1 MDKRP
6 VVLIPIHNESYM
18 RIQIERQIESIR
30 SEIGDLLREVFVGEG
45 YTQPEKAEGAFSAR
59 ALRERGTLWVASAD
73 GHVAG
78 VVLLV
83 ERNNPQRQIAMDGE
97 LEVHLLAVSSRYR
110 GVGIGQALLREVIR
124 EARVRGAQ
132 RLVLSTQPSMHA
144 AQSLYE
150 RVGFHRA
157 PARDWKRS
165 DGRTYLAFALD
176 L

>member
-1 MDKRP
+1 MKH
-6 VVLIPIHNESYM
+6 LALLPINNESYM
-18 RIQIERQIESIR
+18 RIQIERQIGSIGN
-30 SEIGDLLREVFVGEG
+30 EVGDLLTEVFVGEG
-45 YTQPEKAEGAFSAR
+45 YTKPETAKSAFGAM

-83 ERNNPQRQIAMDGE
+83 EPKNPQRQIAIDGE

-110 GVGIGQALLREVIR
+110 GAGIGKALIREVIQ
-124 EARVRGAQ
+124 EARARGAQ

-144 AQSLYE
+144 AHSLYE
-150 RVGFHRA
+150 RVGFHRDR
-157 PARDWKRS
+157 ARDWKRS
-165 DGRTYLAFALD
+165 SGHTYLAFALD